1 MILQLYRSNLFSLPK
16 FQKQVKVHVNNNIV
30 IARLSARYRFSSLQ
44 PKSFRTEATYAF
56 PFTTATTTT
65 KITSHLRFITQNS
78 KFFIINYNAFFRN
91 SFKRQQQHIHIPSY
105 PLIKRQQTAFQIA
118 FKQAGREFLRFLKYL
133 FISLLSTVLIGLLS
147 WRGYHFY
154 IEHFLHPT
162 PTKLSR
168 TARDC
173 LRGAYVRTNL
183 SPDSH
188 MAEIYLR
195 QALQI
200 VLEKDKLEINDPIVI
215 DILQLLCDN
224 FVWRGSLHDAIMQY
238 KQILE
243 LLLQQPQNEGRE
255 IEIAK
260 KLGDLYIR
268 VKEYNTAEKYLVWAI
283 GLLRGN
289 KVELFNENDE
299 SVEFTSTSIFT
310 NSSLINKDFI
320 AITDLLASIY
330 AKQRKYDYA
339 LTFYLGLLKM
349 IQEKQKIDDFTLKC
363 WEAIINCHLGEIF
376 YDIGKYDEALGWLQK
391 GLSIAK
397 SNSGNKD
404 CDECAGVILN
414 NLGLIHERKGN
425 NELAISLYT
434 NAIEFAEKA
443 QDFIGIEDFARNLNR
458 VQLQDNEI
466 IKEQKK

>member
-1 MILQLYRSNLFSLPK
+1 M
-16 FQKQVKVHVNNNIV
+16 
-30 IARLSARYRFSSLQ
+30 
-44 PKSFRTEATYAF
+44 
-56 PFTTATTTT
+56 
-65 KITSHLRFITQNS
+65 
-78 KFFIINYNAFFRN
+78 
-91 SFKRQQQHIHIPSY
+91 HIPSY

-118 FKQAGREFLRFLKYL
+118 FKQAGRDFLRFLKYL

-154 IEHFLHPT
+154 IEHFQYST

-173 LRGAYVRTNL
+173 LRGAYVRTKV

-200 VLEKDKLEINDPIVI
+200 VLEQDKLELNDPIVI
-215 DILQLLCDN
+215 DILQLLGDN
-224 FVWRGSLHDAIMQY
+224 HIWRGNLHNAIMQY

-243 LLLQQPQNEGRE
+243 LLLQQPLKERGKE

-260 KLGDLYIR
+260 KLGDLHIR
-268 VKEYNTAEKYLVWAI
+268 IQEYNIAEKYLVWAI
-283 GLLRGN
+283 GLLQGN
-289 KVELFNENDE
+289 KVELLNENDE
-299 SVEFTSTSIFT
+299 SLEFTTTSIFT
-310 NSSLINKDFI
+310 KSSLINKDFI
-320 AITDLLASIY
+320 AITDLLAGLY

-339 LTFYLGLLKM
+339 LTLYLGLLKV
-349 IQEKQKIDDFTLKC
+349 IQEKKEIGDFTLKC
-363 WEAIINCHLGEIF
+363 WEAIINGHLGEIF
-376 YDIGKYDEALGWLQK
+376 YDIGKYDEAMGWLQK

-397 SNSGNKD
+397 NDSGNKD

-414 NLGLIHERKGN
+414 NLGLIHEKNGN
-425 NELAISLYT
+425 NDLAISLYT

-443 QDFIGIEDFARNLNR
+443 QDFIGIEDFTRNLNR
-458 VQLQDNEI
+458 LQLQEDNEM
-466 IKEQKK
+466 IKEQK